1 MDNWIGKKLEGRYL
15 INELIGIGGMANVY
29 KASDVTDGKTVAVK
43 ILREEFYG
51 NEEFMRRFKNE
62 SKAIAVLSHPNI
74 IRVYDVCFSG
84 KVQSIVE
91 EFVDGITLK
100 EYMEQQGKLSWKESV
115 HFTVQILKAL
125 QHAHEPGIVHRDIK
139 PQNVMLLRDGTIK
152 ITDFGI
158 ARFARSES
166 RTITDRA
173 IGSVHYISPEQARG
187 GSVDQRAD
195 IYSVGVMLYEMLTG
209 RVPFD
214 AENPVS
220 VALKQIELEAP
231 SPRSIRPDIPEP
243 LEAIT
248 MHAMEKD
255 PDDRYQ
261 SAAEMLQDFAT
272 FRRDPSVRFEYD
284 YLTSGELESQRYHKA
299 VDAVKK
305 NGETAR
311 RTTRKAK
318 KPSRG
323 PQRPAGPEKQ
333 TRRRQSDEDDY
344 YRGGVSVL
352 GVLFGIT
359 AAFVILS
366 AAFIAAM
373 LYFNNPLEKVPD
385 VVVPNL
391 LSMRYEE
398 IKDAPQYS
406 DFTIELDSTKYDEN
420 VERGLVLSQKPKGG
434 TKAKTGSTIRVVVSN
449 GQKVTEMPNLIG
461 YEEMTAY
468 AELASLDLAYQRVEV
483 NSDRDKGT
491 VVATDPPYGT
501 EVNAGMTVIVQVSIG
516 PEDAVKPVPQL
527 VGKSFSDAYQLIA
540 EAHLTVGDVTYE
552 ASDAAEAGTVLR
564 QSQPA
569 GAVLEEG
576 APIDLV
582 VANESSV
589 EGSGGGG
596 TVTLHVPLPKD
607 VEDIVTM
614 KAVFNGETVYS
625 AMVRPADAGY
635 WRPAFNGTGELEM
648 SILYN
653 DYLYQVYEINFA
665 TGAYRL
671 TQDNSASHP

>member
-29 KASDVTDGKTVAVK
+29 KATDVTDGKTVAVK
-43 ILREEFYG
+43 ILREEYYG

-100 EYMEQQGKLSWKESV
+100 EYMEQQGQLSWKESV

-125 QHAHEPGIVHRDIK
+125 QHAHEHGIVHRDIK

-173 IGSVHYISPEQARG
+173 IGSVHYISPEQAQG
-187 GSVDQRAD
+187 GHVDQRAD

-220 VALKQIELEAP
+220 VALKQIELEP
-231 SPRSIRPDIPEP
+231 PMPRTIRGDIPEP

-255 PDDRYQ
+255 PGDRYQ

-284 YLTSGELESQRYHKA
+284 YLTNGELENQRYHKA

-305 NGETAR
+305 NSGAPR
-311 RTTRKAK
+311 RR
-318 KPSRG
+318 SRG
-323 PQRPAGPEKQ
+323 
-333 TRRRQSDEDDY
+333 TSRRRGEPEQRQGGREHEDEY
-344 YRGGVSVL
+344 SRGGVSVI
-352 GVLFGIT
+352 GVLFIIT
-359 AAFVILS
+359 AVFVLAT

-373 LYFNNPLEKVPD
+373 ISFNNPLEKVPD

-391 LSMRYEE
+391 VSMRYEE
-398 IKDAPQYS
+398 IREAPQYS
-406 DFTIELDSTKYDEN
+406 DFKIVLGSTKYDES
-420 VERGLVLSQKPKGG
+420 VERGLILSQKPKGG
-434 TKAKTGSTIRVVVSN
+434 TKAKPGSSITVIVSN
-449 GQKVTEMPNLIG
+449 GQKVTQMPNLIG
-461 YEEMTAY
+461 YEELTAY
-468 AELASLDLAYQRVEV
+468 AELAALDLAYDSVQV
-483 NSDRDKGT
+483 NSDQEKGT
-491 VVATDPPYGT
+491 VVPA
-501 EVNAGMTVIVQVSIG
+501 
-516 PEDAVKPVPQL
+516 
-527 VGKSFSDAYQLIA
+527 
-540 EAHLTVGDVTYE
+540 LTSV
-552 ASDAAEAGTVLR
+552 
-564 QSQPA
+564 PA
-569 GAVLEEG
+569 GG
-576 APIDLV
+576 S
-582 VANESSV
+582 VAT
-589 EGSGGGG
+589 
-596 TVTLHVPLPKD
+596 TVP
-607 VEDIVTM
+607 
-614 KAVFNGETVYS
+614 FS
-625 AMVRPADAGY
+625 
-635 WRPAFNGTGELEM
+635 
-648 SILYN
+648 
-653 DYLYQVYEINFA
+653 
-665 TGAYRL
+665 
-671 TQDNSASHP
+671 

>member
-1 MDNWIGKKLEGRYL
+1 MRLDNWIGKKLEGRYL

-51 NEEFMRRFKNE
+51 NEEFLRRFKNE

-91 EFVDGITLK
+91 EYVDGITLK
-100 EYMEQQGKLSWKESV
+100 EYMEQQGNLSWKESV
-115 HFTVQILKAL
+115 HFTAQILKAL
-125 QHAHEPGIVHRDIK
+125 QHAHEHGIVHRDIK

-158 ARFARSES
+158 ARFARSET

-187 GSVDQRAD
+187 GPVDQRTD

-231 SPRSIRPDIPEP
+231 SPRSIRADIPAP

-299 VDAVKK
+299 VDAVKR
-305 NGETAR
+305 NSGSTRRTAR
-311 RTTRKAK
+311 SARKTHAADGQA
-318 KPSRG
+318 R
-323 PQRPAGPEKQ
+323 RPAREEK
-333 TRRRQSDEDDY
+333 DY
-344 YRGGVSVL
+344 YRGGVSVI

-359 AAFVILS
+359 AAFVIIS

-385 VVVPNL
+385 VVVPALLNL
-391 LSMRYEE
+391 RYEE
-398 IKDAPQYS
+398 IKDAPQYG
-406 DFTIELDSTKYDEN
+406 DFTIEIASTKYDDE
-420 VERGLVLSQKPKGG
+420 VERGLILSQKPKAG
-434 TKAKTGSTIRVVVSN
+434 TKAKTGSTIQVVVSN
-449 GQKVTEMPNLIG
+449 GHKAIEMPNLIG
-461 YEEMTAY
+461 YEETNAI
-468 AELASLDLAYQRVEV
+468 AELAALDLAYQRLEV
-483 NSDRDKGT
+483 NSDRDRGT
-491 VVATDPPYGT
+491 VVATDPTYGT
-501 EVNAGMTVIVQVSIG
+501 EVDAGMTVLLQISIG

-527 VGKSFSDAYQLIA
+527 VGRSFSDAYQLIA
-540 EAHLTVGDVTYE
+540 EAHLSVGDVTYE
-552 ASDAAEAGTVLR
+552 TSEAAEAGTVLR

-569 GAVLEEG
+569 GAILDEG
-576 APIDLV
+576 AAIDLV
-582 VANESSV
+582 VASGTGV
-589 EGSGGGG
+589 EAGGGG

-648 SILYN
+648 SIFYN

-671 TQDNSASHP
+671 TQDNSAQHP

>member
-1 MDNWIGKKLEGRYL
+1 MLL

-74 IRVYDVCFSG
+74 IQVYDVCFSG
-84 KVQSIVE
+84 RVQSIVE

-125 QHAHEPGIVHRDIK
+125 QHAHEHGIVHRDIK

-187 GSVDQRAD
+187 GPVDQRAD

-305 NGETAR
+305 NSETTH
-311 RTTRKAK
+311 RTTRRTK
-318 KPSRG
+318 KTPHSAQKTNRDAEQ
-323 PQRPAGPEKQ
+323 QRRK
-333 TRRRQSDEDDY
+333 RDEDDY

-366 AAFIAAM
+366 AAFIGAM

-391 LSMRYEE
+391 LSLRYEE

-406 DFTIELDSTKYDEN
+406 DFTIELDSTKYDET

-491 VVATDPPYGT
+491 VVATDPVYGT
-501 EVNAGMTVIVQVSIG
+501 EVNAGTTVIVQVSIG

-552 ASDAAEAGTVLR
+552 TSDAAEAGTVLR

-569 GAVLEEG
+569 GSVLEEG
-576 APIDLV
+576 AKIDLV
-582 VANESSV
+582 VANDSGV
-589 EGSGGGG
+589 EGSGGG

-607 VEDIVTM
+607 VGDIVTM

-625 AMVRPADAGY
+625 SMIRPADAGY

-648 SILYN
+648 SIFYN

-671 TQDNSASHP
+671 TQDNSAGHP